1 MSYASE
7 LRERYAQARQRMGM
21 GPALPVVSKSIIG
34 RIEGKIESSETIM
47 RNILPSIATLMPVE
61 PERTYRDEDEIFTD
75 YNPLTAKAIICAT
88 AEAACVPVRELLGP
102 RREYKLT
109 AWRQVAF
116 YLIVTLR
123 PDLSYSFIGRTVQRD
138 HTTVMHGHKKVSKN
152 FSKYRPHIAAIM
164 DKLPL

>member
-7 LRERYAQARQRMGM
+7 LRERYSQARKRMGM
-21 GPALPVVSKSIIG
+21 VPALPVVSKAIIG

-75 YNPLTAKAIICAT
+75 YNPITAKQIIMAT
-88 AEAACVPVRELLGP
+88 ADAACVPVKELLGP

-109 AWRQVAF
+109 AWRQVCF

-123 PDLSYSFIGRTVQRD
+123 PDLSYPFIGRTVQRD

-152 FSKYRPHIAAIM
+152 ISKYSHHLTAIL
-164 DKLPL
+164 DRLPL